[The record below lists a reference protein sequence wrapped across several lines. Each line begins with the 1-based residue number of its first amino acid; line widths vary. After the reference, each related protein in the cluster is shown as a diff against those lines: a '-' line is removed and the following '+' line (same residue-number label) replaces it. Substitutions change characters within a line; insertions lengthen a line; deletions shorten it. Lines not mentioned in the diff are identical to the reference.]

1 MKNSI
6 FLIFTL
12 FAFISCTDFDDLPV
26 SGSVNLATD
35 PMSNN
40 KPFVIGTADIFFMEN
55 RFYFPT
61 GSGVRSGNTGNK
73 LVIDDLLP
81 DTYVISYAY
90 GDDNFLRYK
99 SFQIIAGKETKVTL

>member
-1 MKNSI
+1 M
-6 FLIFTL
+6 TL
-12 FAFISCTDFDDLPV
+12 FLFISCTDFDDMPV
-26 SGSVNLATD
+26 SGSVKLNTD

-40 KPFVIGTADIFFMEN
+40 KPFVIGTADVFFMEN
-55 RFYFPT
+55 RFHFPL
-61 GSGVRSGNTGNK
+61 GSGVRSGNTGNE

-90 GDDNFLRYK
+90 GEDNFLRYK